1 MCSHACCRTFFVETH
16 KVREDKNLVNKLL
29 QYGVT
34 VYVAAL
40 FLSPAL
46 SVTAELFIYLIF
58 FSSTNYRKALHYF
71 LTTPIGKAFS
81 FFVVTMLLGVIVGSI
96 RDWIDWS
103 ILWSTRKVLILP
115 IAAVIFMGN
124 EGARERF
131 IKGVLIVAVIVAAYG
146 LTSVEII
153 ELPRGARAL
162 APFNGM
168 LFAALLS
175 VAIILLLRAIG
186 LIQSTMTVLFVG
198 LLLYALT
205 LVGSRSAY
213 LAFTVMICFVI
224 LVTLSPRHRELFG
237 LKRVAL
243 ITLSLLAWI
252 SVVLTSQISQQRIF
266 QAVNEYRQPIDQGE
280 NTSIGQRKIFYLN
293 TINMLTSYSII
304 GAGTASFEGA
314 YIQHLKDKGEDE
326 SLVTRD
332 PHNNYLKIWIEQGLV
347 GLITLLWLLISLA
360 RNTFSSITS
369 LMGGVVLLGWSI
381 SSLFNGHFG
390 TFTEGRFFWAW
401 TGVLLAS
408 VPSAH
413 QPSLSDAKS

>member
-1 MCSHACCRTFFVETH
+1 MQ
-16 KVREDKNLVNKLL
+16 EDKNRVNKLL

-34 VYVAAL
+34 VYVIAL
-40 FLSPAL
+40 FFSPAL
-46 SVTAELFIYLIF
+46 SVTVELFIYLMF
-58 FSSTNYRKALHYF
+58 FSSAHYRNALYCF
-71 LTTPIGKAFS
+71 LTTPIGKAFG
-81 FFVVTMLLGVIVGSI
+81 FFAFTILLGVIVGSI

-103 ILWSTRKVLILP
+103 ILWSMRKVLIFP

-131 IKGVLIVAVIVAAYG
+131 IKGVLAVAVIVAAYG
-146 LTSVEII
+146 ISSFAVV

-175 VAIILLLRAIG
+175 VSTILLLRAAG
-186 LIQSTMTVLFVG
+186 HVQSMLLVLCVG
-198 LLLYALT
+198 LLVYALA

-213 LAFTVMICFVI
+213 LASTVMMCFVL
-224 LVTLSPRHRELFG
+224 LVTLVPRHQALFG
-237 LKRVAL
+237 LKKTAL

-252 SVVLTSQISQQRIF
+252 SVVLTSQTSQQRLF
-266 QAVNEYRQPIDQGE
+266 QAVDEYRQPLDQGA
-280 NTSIGQRKIFYLN
+280 NTSVGQRKIFYLN

-304 GAGTASFEGA
+304 GAGTASFERA
-314 YIQHLKDKGEDE
+314 YIKHLEAMGEDKT
-326 SLVTRD
+326 LVTRD

-347 GLITLLWLLISLA
+347 GLIALLWLLISLA
-360 RNTFSSITS
+360 RYTFSSITS

-381 SSLFNGHFG
+381 SSLFNGHLG

-408 VPSAH
+408 VPLAH
-413 QPSLSDAKS
+413 QPSPSDAKS